1 MQYLCANKFPVE
13 RRQLGCIALI
23 YVARLTDSRL
33 FTSYAILERQG
44 IPLKLAE
51 PRNPKCK
58 KILLISLLCFFLA
71 VYFFYTRPLA
81 VDGLTGGNSL
91 ISASILKYEISFQPG
106 DVPPKTT
113 TTSIFTKSPS
123 ELEDLAS
130 FLNGFPVNR
139 KVNWKSW
146 IGIPDNGNFVENG
159 GIVFLDI
166 YLSYEKPDGT
176 LDSVSYGINSQ
187 GKMNLEGSPCGI
199 GRFGQRNQA
208 FYEAL
213 LRLFAEKSHS
223 PLWEVSS

>member
-1 MQYLCANKFPVE
+1 MK
-13 RRQLGCIALI
+13 
-23 YVARLTDSRL
+23 LTESQN
-33 FTSYAILERQG
+33 SKY
-44 IPLKLAE
+44 
-51 PRNPKCK
+51 K
-58 KILLISLLCFFLA
+58 KVLLVSLLCFLLA
-71 VYFFYTRPLA
+71 AYFFYTRPFA
-81 VDGLTGGNSL
+81 VDDLAGGNPL
-91 ISASILKYEISFQPG
+91 ISASILKYEVSFQPE

-113 TTSIFTKSPS
+113 TTSVFTKSPS

-130 FLNGFPVNR
+130 FLDGYPVNR

-146 IGIPDNGNFVENG
+146 IGITDNGNLVEND
-159 GIVFLDI
+159 GIIFLDI

-176 LDSVSYGINSQ
+176 LDAVSYSVNSQ

-223 PLWEVSS
+223 PLWALS

>member
-1 MQYLCANKFPVE
+1 MKFDNPPSSKFIKIIIFTFLCLLFAT
-13 RRQLGCIALI
+13 
-23 YVARLTDSRL
+23 YV
-33 FTSYAILERQG
+33 
-44 IPLKLAE
+44 
-51 PRNPKCK
+51 
-58 KILLISLLCFFLA
+58 
-71 VYFFYTRPLA
+71 VYTRPFS
-81 VDGLTGGNSL
+81 VDDVIDRNPL
-91 ISASILKYEISFQPG
+91 ISANILRREISFETG
-106 DVPPKTT
+106 DAPPKTT
-113 TTSIFTKSPS
+113 TTSVFTKSPS

-130 FLNGFPVNR
+130 FLDGYPVNR

-146 IGIPDNGNFVENG
+146 IGITDNGNFVENS

-187 GKMNLEGSPCGI
+187 GKMNLEGAPCGI

>member
-1 MQYLCANKFPVE
+1 M
-13 RRQLGCIALI
+13 GCIALI

-58 KILLISLLCFFLA
+58 KILLVVLLCFLLA
-71 VYFFYTRPLA
+71 VYFFYTRPFS
-81 VDGLTGGNSL
+81 VDGLAGGNPL
-91 ISASILKYEISFQPG
+91 ISANILKYEVSFQAG
-106 DVPPKTT
+106 DAPPKTT

-176 LDSVSYGINSQ
+176 LDSVSYGTNSQ